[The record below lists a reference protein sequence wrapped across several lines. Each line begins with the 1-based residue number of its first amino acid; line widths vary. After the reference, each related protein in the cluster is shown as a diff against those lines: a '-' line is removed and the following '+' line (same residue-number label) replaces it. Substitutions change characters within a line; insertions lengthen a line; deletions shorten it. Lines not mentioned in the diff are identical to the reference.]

1 MNPESA
7 QWCGQCHASFAAPV
21 SPPPPPPPVP
31 ASTPGA
37 AQSPDSEPLGP
48 GKSNSPREQR
58 GVFVVTDS
66 GILWTCS
73 ICGTQNPI
81 DRDLCGTCGTAF
93 RTLVAPPTDPR
104 RRHGSPQTAAVAS
117 LLLPGV
123 GHAYLGLWGQAVAR
137 GVIGLWLLATVIT
150 ALAIGGSSSK
160 LMAMTFGAAALGLWA
175 VSAHDA
181 AQEATGRPG
190 AALLK
195 GRMFLWVVLG
205 LLALMMVQVLAAGMG
220 GR

>member
-1 MNPESA
+1 M
-7 QWCGQCHASFAAPV
+7 
-21 SPPPPPPPVP
+21 
-31 ASTPGA
+31 PGA
-37 AQSPDSEPLGP
+37 VLPPKPDSEPAANEVPDVP
-48 GKSNSPREQR
+48 GNQR
-58 GVFVVTDS
+58 GAFVVTEA
-66 GILWTCS
+66 GILWTCAV
-73 ICGTQNPI
+73 CGTQNPI
-81 DRDLCGTCGTAF
+81 DRDLCGMCGTAF

-160 LMAMTFGAAALGLWA
+160 LMALTFGAAALGLWA

-181 AQEATGRPG
+181 AQEAAGRPG